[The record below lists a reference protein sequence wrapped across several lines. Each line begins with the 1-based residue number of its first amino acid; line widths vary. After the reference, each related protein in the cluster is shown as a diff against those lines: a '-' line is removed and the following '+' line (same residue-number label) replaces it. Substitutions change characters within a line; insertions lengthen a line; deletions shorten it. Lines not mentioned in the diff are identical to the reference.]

1 MFELTLQ
8 ALFSGLLAGGYYAT
22 VAVGLALVFGTMR
35 VINLAHGE
43 LVLLAAYVAYAAE
56 TTYGINPVMAIPVA
70 LVIVGTASAI
80 VYALLSRIRQVREI
94 NSLILTFGLGI
105 ILTNAILSIW
115 KADIHSTSDPWFQ
128 DSLVVADTLFAMNAE
143 VASFVGGLVL
153 MAGVWWW
160 LNHSWQGRAVRALS
174 SNRAAAT
181 LMGVNPRKIEILS
194 FLIAAL
200 LATFAGFAIYTGKT
214 VFPALGH
221 VLTVKAFIITVLA
234 GMGSIPG
241 VLIGAV
247 MIGVIESL
255 TVTYLSASLQELA
268 GMILFLVVL
277 FVSPSGLFGGG
288 RALAR

>member
-1 MFELTLQ
+1 MLELTLQ

-56 TTYGINPVMAIPVA
+56 SRYGLNPIMAIPFA
-70 LVIVGTASAI
+70 LVVVATSSAAI
-80 VYALLSRIRQVREI
+80 YGLISRIEQDREI

-105 ILTNAILSIW
+105 ILTNLVLMIW
-115 KADIHSTSDPWFQ
+115 AADIHSSTTPWFQ
-128 DSLVVADTLFAMNAE
+128 DSVVIADTLFAMRSE
-143 VASFVGGLVL
+143 VVFFVGGLVL
-153 MAGVWWW
+153 MAGVHWW

-174 SNRAAAT
+174 SNRNAAK
-181 LMGVNPRKIEILS
+181 LMGVNPRQTEILS
-194 FLIAAL
+194 FMVAAL
-200 LATFAGFAIYTGKT
+200 LATFAGVAIYSGKT
-214 VFPALGH
+214 IFPALGH
-221 VLTVKAFIITVLA
+221 VMTIKAFIITVLA

-241 VLIGAV
+241 VLVGAV

-268 GMILFLVVL
+268 GMLLFLVVL
-277 FVSPSGLFGGG
+277 FVMPSGLFGGG
-288 RALAR
+288 KAIAR

>member
-1 MFELTLQ
+1 MIELTLQ

-35 VINLAHGE
+35 IINLAHGE
-43 LVLLAAYVAYAAE
+43 LVLLSAYIAYAAE
-56 TTYGINPVMAIPVA
+56 SRYGLNPVMAIPLA
-70 LVIVGTASAI
+70 LLVVGTVSMI
-80 VYALLSRIRQVREI
+80 VYALLSRIRQDREI
-94 NSLILTFGLGI
+94 NSLILTFGIGI
-105 ILTNAILSIW
+105 IMTNGILTIW
-115 KADIHSTSDPWFQ
+115 AADIHSTTNPWFQ
-128 DSLVVADTLFAMNAE
+128 DSLVIADTLFAMNAE
-143 VASFVGGLVL
+143 IVAFVGGLAL
-153 MAGVWWW
+153 MAAVYWW

-174 SNRAAAT
+174 SNRNAAT
-181 LMGVNPRKIEILS
+181 LMGVNPRQTEILS

-200 LATFAGFAIYTGKT
+200 LATFAGVAIYTGKT

-234 GMGSIPG
+234 GMGSIHG

-247 MIGVIESL
+247 MIGIIESL

-268 GMILFLVVL
+268 GMLLFLVVL
-277 FVSPSGLFGGG
+277 FVSPSGLFGGR